1 MELLPETLLHNR
13 YRILH
18 KLGQGGMGS
27 VYLAHD
33 TSLESQVAVK
43 SNHSPADESTTQF
56 LREAQLLANL
66 RHPNLPRVIDYFI
79 IENNQYLVMD
89 YISGKDL
96 GQIFREE
103 GIQPVERVLRW
114 AEALGS
120 ALAYMHR
127 QKPPVFHRDIKP
139 ANIKLN
145 EQDEPILV
153 DFGIAKAAEA
163 AQATEAGAA
172 GFTPGYAPPEQYG
185 SARTGSYSDQ
195 YSLAATLYALLSG
208 SIPPDSVQ
216 RALGQAVLPP
226 LNLLNRDVPA
236 HVQAAIERAMSVR
249 PQDRF
254 ATIEEF
260 IHTLIDPT
268 FQATQIAPRS
278 TVAQAQPS
286 ARKSRTGLWV
296 GLAVLA
302 LAFIGGAIFVLQK
315 LILPN
320 LPAIAQPSA
329 PTATLGPSATF
340 IPTTQVP
347 PTSPPPTAV
356 PAVTEVVAVPPTAE
370 PTATSQASST
380 PQPRQIGNGGKL
392 AFVSN
397 RSADGLFQI
406 WMMDVYMDNAGKLL
420 SANPEQ
426 ITTDPVDKAQPAWS
440 PDGSKLLYIAE
451 SEDEALAKEYGA
463 DIWML
468 DLSNPGSQPVN
479 LSQRK
484 GNDTNP
490 IWSPDGRFIAF
501 ANQNQFTDVLQVVLM
516 NADGSEQR
524 RISGEYFEFD
534 PAWSPDMKTML
545 NIIYASSNYYLHLR
559 DFEEQ
564 PYPTPIPTSKPYDR
578 SSFFGRL
585 GQVVDYDWSP
595 DGNYLAV
602 TRKDGSR
609 TVVSVVEYRTRGEKI
624 AQLSQNGTNDKEPA
638 WSADSQWIAFTSQ
651 RDGNEEIYIMTATG
665 LLQTNL
671 TQNSAADKQPAW
683 QP

>member
-1 MELLPETLLHNR
+1 MELIPETLLHNR

-18 KLGQGGMGS
+18 KLGQGGMGT

-43 SNHSPADESTTQF
+43 CNISPADESTTQF

-79 IENNQYLVMD
+79 IENSQFLVMD
-89 YISGKDL
+89 YIPGKDL
-96 GQIFREE
+96 GQIFRDE
-103 GIQPVERVLRW
+103 GVQPVERVLRW
-114 AEALGS
+114 AEDLGS

-127 QKPPVFHRDIKP
+127 QKPPVIHRDIKP

-145 EQDEPILV
+145 ETGEPILV
-153 DFGIAKAAEA
+153 DFGIAKASEA

-195 YSLAATLYALLSG
+195 YSLAATLYALLTG
-208 SIPPDSVQ
+208 TIPPDSVQ

-226 LNLLNRDVPA
+226 INLLNRDVPP
-236 HVQAAIERAMSVR
+236 HVQAALEKAMSPR

-254 ATIEEF
+254 SAVDEF
-260 IHTLIDPT
+260 VHSLIDPT
-268 FQATQIAPRS
+268 YQPTQMASGS
-278 TVAQAQPS
+278 TKVELPPLKKQ
-286 ARKSRTGLWV
+286 SRAGLWI

-302 LAFIGGAIFVLQK
+302 LAVIGGGIFAWQFL
-315 LILPN
+315 
-320 LPAIAQPSA
+320 SA
-329 PTATLGPSATF
+329 PGRLNIGQAVSPTNPPPATVTIPAT
-340 IPTTQVP
+340 PKPQATQAVVANP
-347 PTSPPPTAV
+347 VVTEVIAAPPTA
-356 PAVTEVVAVPPTAE
+356 APTSA
-370 PTATSQASST
+370 PLPSST
-380 PQPRQIGNGGKL
+380 PQPRQVGNGGKL

-397 RSADGLFQI
+397 RSADGRFQI
-406 WMMDVYMDNAGKLL
+406 WLMDVFMDNTGKLI

-426 ITTDPVDKAQPAWS
+426 VTSDPVDKSQPAWS
-440 PDGSKLLYIAE
+440 PDGSKLLYVAE
-451 SEDEALAKEYGA
+451 PEDADLARQNGT

-468 DLSNPGSQPVN
+468 DVTQPDAKPVN
-479 LSQRK
+479 LSQRE
-484 GNDTNP
+484 GNDTTP
-490 IWSPDGRFIAF
+490 RWSPDGRYIAF
-501 ANQNQFTDVLQVVLM
+501 TSQNKFTDVLQVVLM

-524 RISGEYFEFD
+524 RISGEYYEFD
-534 PAWSPDMKTML
+534 PAWSPDMKTMV

-559 DFEEQ
+559 DFQEQ
-564 PYPTPIPTSKPYDR
+564 PYPTPQPTSKPYDR

-585 GQVVDYDWSP
+585 GQVIDFDWSP
-595 DGNYLAV
+595 DGNYLAF

-609 TVVSVVEYRTRGEKI
+609 TMISVVEYRTRGEKI
-624 AQLSQNGTNDKEPA
+624 SQLSQNSTKDKEPA
-638 WSADSQWIAFTSQ
+638 WSRDSQWIAFTSE
-651 RDGNEEIYIMTATG
+651 RDGNSEIYLMTATG

-671 TQNSAADKQPAW
+671 TLNPAADKQPAW